1 MNQTSQQ
8 NSIYKRRCQTLTA
21 SFGFATIKILKP
33 PTLWP
38 QGHTVGFFI

>member
-1 MNQTSQQ
+1 MKQANLQ
-8 NSIYKRRCQTLTA
+8 NSIYKNLTA
-21 SFGFATIKILKP
+21 SFGFATIKILKS